1 MSLTETPKP
10 RKHIDPNWKLT
21 PDMVTAA
28 AKVGDQAFHAWRA
41 GQKVYMD
48 IVPGVELRTV
58 DGDVYIW
65 DGEEW
70 NQDLDHSQITVSSTV
85 QFNTGDDDLDT
96 LMSFAI
102 DISNELAG
110 MQEHD
115 NYKLALRQVLSRLKP
130 A

>member
-1 MSLTETPKP
+1 MSQTDQPKP
-10 RKHIDPNWKLT
+10 RKHVN
-21 PDMVTAA
+21 PDFDITKAVQEA
-28 AKVGDQAFHAWRA
+28 AKVGDQMFTAWRA
-41 GQKVYMD
+41 GQNVYMD
-48 IVPGVELRTV
+48 ILPGVELRTI
-58 DGDVYIW
+58 DGDVYVW
-65 DGEEW
+65 DGMGW
-70 NQDLDHSQITVSSTV
+70 NQELDESQIVVSSSV

-96 LMSFAI
+96 LMSFAV

>member
-1 MSLTETPKP
+1 MTETPKP
-10 RKHIDPNWKLT
+10 RKHINPNYDVVAT
-21 PDMVTAA
+21 VQEA

-41 GQKVYMD
+41 GKKVFMD
-48 IVPGVELRTV
+48 MVPGVELHSV
-58 DGDVYIW
+58 DGEVHVW

-70 NQDLDHSQITVSSTV
+70 NERIDESYFASSSTV

-115 NYKLALRQVLSRLKP
+115 NYKRALQAVLARLNP
-130 A
+130 PT